1 MQIDELLA
9 LIKER
14 RSIREFTDT
23 KISNDEIKILIDA
36 ARYAPSNN
44 NRQPWKFLIIKNNQ
58 IKSSL
63 AEVVNSKIQL
73 IEKTI
78 EDDEVRTLFNDYKDY
93 LLFFARAP
101 ILIAVLYKV
110 SPFFLNQ
117 MCTKA
122 RPKAFDNALSSELIS
137 TSMAI
142 QNLLLAAHSLGLGAC
157 CTTAPLLLAS
167 AEIKIILKISPPF
180 EIAALIPIGR
190 YTHPPEPISR
200 KDIEKIME
208 FVD

>member
-23 KISNDEIKILIDA
+23 KISNEEINILIDA

-44 NRQPWKFLIIKNNQ
+44 NRQPWKFIIIKNNQ

-63 AEVVNSKIQL
+63 AEAVNTRIHL
-73 IEKTI
+73 IDETI
-78 EDDEVRTLFNDYKDY
+78 EDNEVRTLFNDYKDY

-101 ILIAVLYKV
+101 ILIVALYKT
-110 SPFFLNQ
+110 SPFLLNQ

-122 RPKAFDNALSSELIS
+122 RPKEFDNALSSELIS
-137 TSMAI
+137 VSMAI

-167 AEIKIILKISPPF
+167 AEMKIILKIAPPF

-190 YTHPPEPISR
+190 YAHPPETASR

-208 FVD
+208 FID